1 MHYGIIGLG
10 PVGATFACL
19 LHAGGHAVSA
29 LDINPYRC
37 ALLSSGPLKLTGHY
51 EAETQLENVSSSF
64 KEFAASD
71 PDVILIAVKTP
82 ALQDII
88 DRIGVYPHLSS
99 KAIVSTQNGIENE
112 YEIAEAFG
120 EDHSYR
126 AILNFG
132 VSYSAKNEV
141 SVNFLNEPH
150 YLSSVSPEKADVA
163 KKIVQELSDAGFGF
177 QYVEDIRSETF
188 KKAILNTTL
197 SSICTLTRMRMA
209 EVMGDPELLR
219 MVKELIRENVSICE
233 ALNIDLGA
241 RFAEDAIAY
250 LQKGGHHKPSMLVDI
265 EDRQQT
271 EIAYLAGKLFEYAE
285 KEHLS
290 VPVTQT
296 MYYLIKALEESVML
310 NKYVNHPHE

>member
-19 LHAGGHAVSA
+19 LHAGGHRVSA

-37 ALLSSGPLKLTGHY
+37 ALLSSGPLMVTGHY
-51 EAETQLENVSSSF
+51 EAVTELENVTPSF
-64 KEFAASD
+64 KEFALSN

-88 DRIGVYPHLSS
+88 DRISVYPHLRS
-99 KAIVSTQNGIENE
+99 KAIVSTQNGIDNE
-112 YEIAEAFG
+112 QEIASVFG
-120 EDHSYR
+120 DDHAYR
-126 AILNFG
+126 AVLNFG

-141 SVNFLNEPH
+141 SINFLNEPH
-150 YLSSVSPEKADVA
+150 YFSSVSPKKADFA
-163 KKIVQELSDAGFGF
+163 KKIVGEFCDAGLGF
-177 QYVEDIRSETF
+177 QYVEDIRTESF

-209 EVMGDPELLR
+209 EVMDNPELLL

-233 ALNIDLGA
+233 ALDIDLGDH
-241 RFAEDAIAY
+241 FAEDAVAY
-250 LQKGGHHKPSMLVDI
+250 LHKGGHHKPSMLVDI

-271 EIAYLAGKLFEYAE
+271 EIASLAGKLFDYAE
-285 KEHLS
+285 KEQVS

-296 MYYLIKALEESVML
+296 MYFLVKALEESVML
-310 NKYVNHPHE
+310 SKYVNAPKE

>member
-19 LHAGGHAVSA
+19 LHAGGHEVST

-37 ALLSSGPLKLTGHY
+37 SLLSSGPLKLTGHY
-51 EAETQLENVSSSF
+51 EAETQLENVFSSF

-88 DRIGVYPHLSS
+88 DRIGVYPRLCS
-99 KAIVSTQNGIENE
+99 KAIVSAQNGIDNE

-120 EDHSYR
+120 EDHAYR
-126 AILNFG
+126 AVLNFG
-132 VSYSAKNEV
+132 VSYSAKNV
-141 SVNFLNEPH
+141 ISVNFLNEPH

-163 KKIVQELSDAGFGF
+163 KRIVQELSDAGFGF
-177 QYVEDIRSETF
+177 QYVKDIRTESF

-209 EVMGDPELLR
+209 EVMGDPELLE

-233 ALNIDLGA
+233 ALNIDLGR
-241 RFAEDAIAY
+241 RFAEEAVAY

-271 EIAYLAGKLFEYAE
+271 EIAHLAGKLFEFA
-285 KEHLS
+285 KQEHLS

-296 MYYLIKALEESVML
+296 MYYLVKSLEASVML
-310 NKYVNHPHE
+310 SRYVNNPPE

>member
-19 LHAGGHAVSA
+19 LHASGHAVTA

-37 ALLSSGPLKLTGHY
+37 ALLSSSPLKLTGHY
-51 EAETQLENVSSSF
+51 EAETQLESVFSSF

-71 PDVILIAVKTP
+71 PDVILIAAKTP

-88 DRIGVYPHLSS
+88 DRISVYPHLCT

-112 YEIAEAFG
+112 VEIAEAFG
-120 EDHSYR
+120 DDHSYR
-126 AILNFG
+126 AVLNFG

-150 YLSSVSPEKADVA
+150 YLSSVSPKKKNFA
-163 KKIVQELSDAGFGF
+163 KQLVQELSDAGFGF
-177 QYVEDIRSETF
+177 RYIEDIRTETF

-209 EVMGDPELLR
+209 EVMGDQELLR
-219 MVKELIRENVSICE
+219 MVKELIRENMSICE
-233 ALNIDLGA
+233 ALEIDLGD
-241 RFAEDAIAY
+241 RFMEQAIAY
-250 LQKGGHHKPSMLVDI
+250 LQKGGNHKPS
-265 EDRQQT
+265 
-271 EIAYLAGKLFEYAE
+271 
-285 KEHLS
+285 
-290 VPVTQT
+290 
-296 MYYLIKALEESVML
+296 SVML
-310 NKYVNHPHE
+310 NKYVQLAHE